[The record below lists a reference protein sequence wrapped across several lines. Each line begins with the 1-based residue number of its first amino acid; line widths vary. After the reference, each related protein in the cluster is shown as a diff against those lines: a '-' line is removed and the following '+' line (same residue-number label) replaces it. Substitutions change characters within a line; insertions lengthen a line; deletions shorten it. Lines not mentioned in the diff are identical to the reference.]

1 MPQNAV
7 NQRSLAFLDQKIA
20 IIYNC
25 KALQVKFT
33 FKEKLQLNKLRKNNN
48 YSIIMLN
55 LFLCFVILSC

>member
-1 MPQNAV
+1 MLQNAV

-25 KALQVKFT
+25 KALLVKYT

-48 YSIIMLN
+48 YSMIMLN
-55 LFLCFVILSC
+55 RFLSFYY